1 MTEPKTEL
9 DELKAMQMESQKL
22 RERRVTPEPAVAA
35 ASPADIGKTPD
46 PDSGTRE
53 GPEAP
58 ADQDDPIEGLSGQ
71 IENIMFELED
81 AAAEHPALA
90 LLAAFGIGVFV
101 GQLLSRR

>member
-1 MTEPKTEL
+1 MTDSKTEF

-22 RERRVTPEPAVAA
+22 REQRVAPEPVAAA

-46 PDSGTRE
+46 PGSGTRE
-53 GPEAP
+53 EPEAP
-58 ADQDDPIEGLSGQ
+58 ADQDDPIEGLTGQ
-71 IENIMFELED
+71 IEDIMFELED
-81 AAAEHPALA
+81 AAAAHPALA

>member
-1 MTEPKTEL
+1 MTDTKTEF

-22 RERRVTPEPAVAA
+22 REQREAPESDAIA
-35 ASPADIGKTPD
+35 ASQADIGKTPD
-46 PDSGTRE
+46 PGSGTRE
-53 GPEAP
+53 EPESP
-58 ADQDDPIEGLSGQ
+58 ADQDDPIEGLSDQ

-81 AAAEHPALA
+81 AASEHPALA